1 MSHRDSAAF
10 IFFTKKW
17 YHCGVMM
24 DDVKNGAL
32 AAVIKRIEREFGKD
46 ALVTLEGWESD
57 AALDVISTGS
67 LSLDLATG
75 VGGVPKGRITEVF
88 GPESS
93 GKTTLC
99 LHMIAECQ
107 KKGGQAAFID
117 AEHALSPQYAEHIG
131 VDLKTLLFSQPDS
144 GEQALEL
151 ASMLVQSGVVDI
163 VVIDSVAALTPK
175 SEIAGEVGE
184 MQIGAQARLMSHALR
199 KLTSLIQKSGTTV
212 VFINQIR
219 HKIGVMFGSPETT
232 TGGNALKFYTSLRLD
247 IRRISSLKEKDV
259 AVGNMVRVK
268 VVKNKVATPF
278 KVAEFEI
285 IYGKGISRAG
295 EVVML
300 GTDLG
305 ILEKAGSWYSYNGK
319 QIGQGKEA
327 VRSAL
332 EADPEMQSAIEAA
345 IMEHHVPKSS

>member
-1 MSHRDSAAF
+1 MND
-10 IFFTKKW
+10 TK
-17 YHCGVMM
+17 
-24 DDVKNGAL
+24 NNAL
-32 AAVIKRIEREFGKD
+32 DAVLKRIEREFGKG
-46 ALVTLEGWESD
+46 ALVTLDGWSEEGCF
-57 AALDVISTGS
+57 DVISTGS

-75 VGGVPKGRITEVF
+75 VRGVPKGRIVEVY

-117 AEHALSPQYAEHIG
+117 AEHALSPKYAKQIG
-131 VDLKTLLFSQPDS
+131 VNLEKLLFSQPDS

-151 ASMLVQSGVVDI
+151 ASVLVQSGAVDLVV
-163 VVIDSVAALTPK
+163 VDSVAALTPR

-184 MQIGAQARLMSHALR
+184 MQVGAQARLMSHALR
-199 KLTSLIQKSGTTV
+199 KLASSIQKTGTAV

-219 HKIGVMFGSPETT
+219 QKIGVMFGSPETT
-232 TGGNALKFYTSLRLD
+232 TGGNALKFYATLRFD
-247 IRRISSLKEKDV
+247 IRRIQSLKEKDV

-268 VVKNKVATPF
+268 VVKNKVAAPF
-278 KVAEFEI
+278 KIAEFEI
-285 IYGKGISRAG
+285 IYGKGISRSG
-295 EVVML
+295 EVITL
-300 GTDLG
+300 ATDFG
-305 ILEKAGSWYSYNGK
+305 ILEKAGSWYSYKGT

-332 EADPEMQSAIEAA
+332 EANPSMQQEIEEAIIEKYTPQ
-345 IMEHHVPKSS
+345 ES